1 MTTIEEERAASD
13 SDDVPM
19 IVASVIATAPS
30 MIVKIG
36 LRYLSMKRRARKSA
50 RALEAGM
57 RANGLPEHL
66 AHRLAMRYEEDTRFV
81 EMIMKNFMSLD
92 TLKGRGP

>member
-1 MTTIEEERAASD
+1 MTTSEEERGASD
-13 SDDVPM
+13 SGDIPKM
-19 IVASVIATAPS
+19 VASVIATAPP
-30 MIVKIG
+30 MMFKIG

-66 AHRLAMRYEEDTRFV
+66 AHRLAMRYEEDSRFV
-81 EMIMKNFMSLD
+81 ETIMKNLMSLD
-92 TLKGRGP
+92 TLKGRD

>member
-36 LRYLSMKRRARKSA
+36 LQYLSMKRRVRKSA

-66 AHRLAMRYEEDTRFV
+66 AHRFAMRYEEDSRFV